1 MTSLG
6 AATAK
11 SGLAATDSVISGNL
25 PPANNRRGSTIRAAA
40 ERPLV
45 DNRLAGGGRG
55 RLRRD
60 DESDFSLEEL
70 DELLDFSEEL
80 DVSLELD
87 PSELDDELDLAEP
100 LLELFVD
107 SRLSLR

>member
-1 MTSLG
+1 VV
-6 AATAK
+6 AA
-11 SGLAATDSVISGNL
+11 DF
-25 PPANNRRGSTIRAAA
+25 
-40 ERPLV
+40 
-45 DNRLAGGGRG
+45 D
-55 RLRRD
+55 D
-60 DESDFSLEEL
+60 DESDFSLEEVDELL
-70 DELLDFSEEL
+70 DLSELLDFSEEL

>member
-1 MTSLG
+1 VV
-6 AATAK
+6 AA
-11 SGLAATDSVISGNL
+11 DF
-25 PPANNRRGSTIRAAA
+25 A
-40 ERPLV
+40 E
-45 DNRLAGGGRG
+45 
-55 RLRRD
+55 D
-60 DESDFSLEEL
+60 DESDFSLEVL

-100 LLELFVD
+100 LVELFAD

>member
-1 MTSLG
+1 VV
-6 AATAK
+6 AADFD
-11 SGLAATDSVISGNL
+11 G
-25 PPANNRRGSTIRAAA
+25 
-40 ERPLV
+40 
-45 DNRLAGGGRG
+45 
-55 RLRRD
+55 

-87 PSELDDELDLAEP
+87 PSELDEELDLADP
-100 LLELFVD
+100 LLELLAD

>member
-1 MTSLG
+1 MV
-6 AATAK
+6 AA
-11 SGLAATDSVISGNL
+11 DF
-25 PPANNRRGSTIRAAA
+25 
-40 ERPLV
+40 
-45 DNRLAGGGRG
+45 DD
-55 RLRRD
+55 D
-60 DESDFSLEEL
+60 DESDFSLDEL

-100 LLELFVD
+100 LLELFAD

>member
-1 MTSLG
+1 VV
-6 AATAK
+6 A
-11 SGLAATDSVISGNL
+11 
-25 PPANNRRGSTIRAAA
+25 
-40 ERPLV
+40 V
-45 DNRLAGGGRG
+45 DFDE
-55 RLRRD
+55 D

-100 LLELFVD
+100 LLELFAD

>member
-1 MTSLG
+1 VV
-6 AATAK
+6 AA
-11 SGLAATDSVISGNL
+11 DF
-25 PPANNRRGSTIRAAA
+25 
-40 ERPLV
+40 
-45 DNRLAGGGRG
+45 D
-55 RLRRD
+55 D

-70 DELLDFSEEL
+70 DELGFSDELAFSEEL

-100 LLELFVD
+100 LVELFAD

>member
-1 MTSLG
+1 MV
-6 AATAK
+6 AA
-11 SGLAATDSVISGNL
+11 DFD
-25 PPANNRRGSTIRAAA
+25 
-40 ERPLV
+40 E
-45 DNRLAGGGRG
+45 
-55 RLRRD
+55 D

-80 DVSLELD
+80 DASLELD

-100 LLELFVD
+100 LLELFAD

>member
-1 MTSLG
+1 MV
-6 AATAK
+6 AADFD
-11 SGLAATDSVISGNL
+11 G
-25 PPANNRRGSTIRAAA
+25 
-40 ERPLV
+40 
-45 DNRLAGGGRG
+45 
-55 RLRRD
+55 

-87 PSELDDELDLAEP
+87 PSELDEELDLADP
-100 LLELFVD
+100 LFELLAA

>member
-1 MTSLG
+1 VV
-6 AATAK
+6 AA
-11 SGLAATDSVISGNL
+11 DFD
-25 PPANNRRGSTIRAAA
+25 
-40 ERPLV
+40 E
-45 DNRLAGGGRG
+45 
-55 RLRRD
+55 D

-100 LLELFVD
+100 LLELFAD

>member
-1 MTSLG
+1 MV
-6 AATAK
+6 AA
-11 SGLAATDSVISGNL
+11 DF
-25 PPANNRRGSTIRAAA
+25 
-40 ERPLV
+40 
-45 DNRLAGGGRG
+45 DD
-55 RLRRD
+55 D
-60 DESDFSLEEL
+60 DESDFSLEVL

-100 LLELFVD
+100 LLELFAD

>member
-1 MTSLG
+1 VV
-6 AATAK
+6 AA
-11 SGLAATDSVISGNL
+11 DF
-25 PPANNRRGSTIRAAA
+25 
-40 ERPLV
+40 
-45 DNRLAGGGRG
+45 D
-55 RLRRD
+55 D
-60 DESDFSLEEL
+60 DESDFSLEVL

-100 LLELFVD
+100 LVELFAD

>member
-1 MTSLG
+1 MV
-6 AATAK
+6 AA
-11 SGLAATDSVISGNL
+11 DF
-25 PPANNRRGSTIRAAA
+25 
-40 ERPLV
+40 
-45 DNRLAGGGRG
+45 DD
-55 RLRRD
+55 D

-100 LLELFVD
+100 LVELFAD

>member
-1 MTSLG
+1 VV
-6 AATAK
+6 AA
-11 SGLAATDSVISGNL
+11 DF
-25 PPANNRRGSTIRAAA
+25 
-40 ERPLV
+40 
-45 DNRLAGGGRG
+45 D
-55 RLRRD
+55 D